1 MQEKIPRALTHIA
14 VSQSGK
20 RERDK
25 ESQCHLFYSPFPSRP
40 YFFPPL
46 QERYQVVY
54 LLMVI
59 QKRQANAPLT
69 PWPSAFPYF
78 SHFPIIVNHHTQNA
92 FLTTSEKTYN
102 AYIWNLSFT
111 VWFIP
116 IRKNSIT
123 QASSDWQHSD
133 PMAYRHLQ
141 IDSALIQ
148 WHTGIVRL
156 TALWS
161 NGIQASSDWQRS
173 DPMAYRHCQID
184 STLAQWCWGSS
195 GMAVIFQGDR
205 ATLFYNPVKM

>member
-1 MQEKIPRALTHIA
+1 MQEKIPRALTHIT

-20 RERDK
+20 DK
-25 ESQCHLFYSPFPSRP
+25 EKQCQPVFIVVLSFKASS
-40 YFFPPL
+40 FPPL

-69 PWPSAFPYF
+69 PWPSAFPYL

-92 FLTTSEKTYN
+92 FLTKSEKTYN

-123 QASSDWQHSD
+123 ISSLYFSTFWW
-133 PMAYRHLQ
+133 L
-141 IDSALIQ
+141 
-148 WHTGIVRL
+148 WL
-156 TALWS
+156 TD
-161 NGIQASSDWQRS
+161 NE
-173 DPMAYRHCQID
+173 
-184 STLAQWCWGSS
+184 
-195 GMAVIFQGDR
+195 
-205 ATLFYNPVKM
+205 NPKFSVSEN